1 MAGAVLFNLRKEL
14 LRSSPPL
21 PFVLLRSAKT
31 STHADRHLVGARHVG
46 MSQLA
51 TLRHADEPQDC
62 LLIGVDR
69 KGPAHG
75 QSDAID
81 PGCVKTKKFE
91 ARRE

>member
-1 MAGAVLFNLRKEL
+1 
-14 LRSSPPL
+14 
-21 PFVLLRSAKT
+21 
-31 STHADRHLVGARHVG
+31 

-81 PGCVKTKKFE
+81 PKETCELLTTAVQTNH
-91 ARRE
+91 